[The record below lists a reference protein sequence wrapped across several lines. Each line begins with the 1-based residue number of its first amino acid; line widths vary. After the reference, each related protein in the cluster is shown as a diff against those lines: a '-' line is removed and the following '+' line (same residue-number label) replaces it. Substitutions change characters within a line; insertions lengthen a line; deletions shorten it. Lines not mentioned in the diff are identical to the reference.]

1 VTKLI
6 FGCGYLGARVAERWK
21 NAGHE
26 AIVVTRSADRATE
39 FQRSGYQAIVADI
52 TRPESLRDLPSADTV
67 LYSVGYDRKAA
78 VPGPS
83 IQEVYAGGIRNV
95 LTALD
100 SHVSRFIYISTT
112 GVYGPGE
119 GEWMDETTQ
128 PDPQRDGGRASLAA
142 ETELAASALSGR
154 SVILRLAGLY
164 GPNRVPFINELRQG
178 LPVPAISTGYLNLI
192 HVDDAAA
199 VVIAAAEHHPAQLV
213 ETTAIPRIYCLSDG
227 CPVER
232 GEYYSEVARQVAA
245 PPPRFVAPDPSS
257 PRAQRA
263 GNNRRVDNSRMLA
276 ELGVTLAYPDYRA
289 GLAAILT
296 S

>member
-1 VTKLI
+1 MANLI
-6 FGCGYLGARVAERWK
+6 FGCGYLGERVAERWK

-26 AIVVTRSADRATE
+26 VIVVTRSADRANE

-67 LYSVGYDRKAA
+67 LYSVGYDRKTG

-83 IQEVYAGGIRNV
+83 IEEVYAGGVRNV

-100 SHVSRFIYISTT
+100 AHVSRFIYISTT

-119 GEWMDETTQ
+119 GEWIDETTP

-164 GPNRVPFINELRQG
+164 GPNRVPFLNELRQG

-199 VVIAAAEHHPAQLV
+199 AVIAAAERNPAQLV
-213 ETTAIPRIYCLSDG
+213 ETTAAPRIYCVSDG
-227 CPVER
+227 QPVER
-232 GEYYSEVARQVAA
+232 GEYYSEVARQIAA
-245 PPPRFVAPDPSS
+245 PPPRFVAPDPNS
-257 PRAQRA
+257 PRAHRA
-263 GNNRRVDNSRMLA
+263 GNSRRVNNSRMLA
-276 ELGVTLAYPDYRA
+276 ELGVTLTYPDYRA

-296 S
+296 A